1 MAGYRLTPR
10 ARSGLRNI
18 LEYVEGRF
26 GVRVAERVL
35 DKFES
40 AFELLAES
48 PGIGHARDDI
58 TKNERVLFWSVKP
71 SLIAY
76 RLVGDIVE
84 VLLVER
90 GEHDWGRLLEDEF

>member
-10 ARSGLRNI
+10 ARSGLRSI

-35 DKFES
+35 DELEA
-40 AFELLAES
+40 AFEQLAQS
-48 PGIGHARDDI
+48 PGVGHLREDI
-58 TKNERVLFWSVKP
+58 TSKEQVRFWSVKP

-76 RLVGDIVE
+76 RLVDGVVE
-84 VLLVER
+84 ILFVER
-90 GEHDWGRLLEDEF
+90 GERDWEKLLEGQF

>member
-10 ARSGLRNI
+10 ARIGIRNI

-35 DKFES
+35 DKLEA
-40 AFELLAES
+40 AFEQLAKS
-48 PGIGHARDDI
+48 PGVGHMREDI
-58 TKNERVLFWSVKP
+58 TSHDQIRFWSLTP

-76 RLVGDIVE
+76 RVVDGLVE

-90 GEHDWGRLLEDEF
+90 GECNWERLLEDEF